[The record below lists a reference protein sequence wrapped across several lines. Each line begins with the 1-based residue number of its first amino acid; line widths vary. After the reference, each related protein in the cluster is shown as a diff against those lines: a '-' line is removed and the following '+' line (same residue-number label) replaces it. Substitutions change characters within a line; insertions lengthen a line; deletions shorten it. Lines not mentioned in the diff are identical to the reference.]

1 MALGRDWAGFWRE
14 TPFTGTSLI
23 QAARKGAFERSV
35 TEAWYGEYF
44 ARQKRLKP
52 PAHYIGDEKP
62 KKIIGA
68 GERMDASPWLA
79 LMGEKKL
86 VTSTD

>member
-1 MALGRDWAGFWRE
+1 M
-14 TPFTGTSLI
+14 
-23 QAARKGAFERSV
+23 

-68 GERMDASPWLA
+68 GERMDAAPWLA
-79 LMGEKKL
+79 LMGEKFEAQSSIMP
-86 VTSTD
+86 VTSPSALSR